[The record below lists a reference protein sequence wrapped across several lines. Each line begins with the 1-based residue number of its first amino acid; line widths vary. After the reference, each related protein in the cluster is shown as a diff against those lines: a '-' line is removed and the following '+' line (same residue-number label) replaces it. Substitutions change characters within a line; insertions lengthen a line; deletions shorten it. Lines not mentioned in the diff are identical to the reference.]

1 MILKF
6 EKIVL
11 HNFMSFGDAELDL
24 DASGYVLVSGVN
36 NNPIDNASSNG
47 SGKSSIWEAISWALT
62 GETIRGGSKD
72 IRNVFTEGGA
82 FVELTFSVDNDT
94 YKILRSK
101 EHTQYKTNL
110 KIYKNDVDISGKG
123 IRDSE
128 ALLKEYLPDLTAS
141 LIGSVIILGQ
151 GLPQRFSNNTP
162 SGRKDV
168 LEKLSKSDFMI
179 EDLKKRVMDRKIAL
193 NESLKTADGSINMIT
208 GSITILER
216 NISNIQQKIDALNEF
231 EFSDMDVKALE
242 DVLQDMK
249 SDRDDLIKNLDN
261 MELELKAAEE
271 SVNCLKLAKVEAT
284 HEIRSKFSSEQQELS
299 NSRRDLCHQIHTL
312 QTEIKRLEDITD
324 VCPTC
329 KQKLPDV
336 IKPDTSEQRDSL
348 ARLQDDLK
356 AIDYKID
363 SLNDKSDAAIKG
375 LEYSFH
381 EKMAAESDKVNT
393 LKSRVSSSKQVISGA
408 ESHIV
413 AAEKKLSDMK
423 ATLSSRQSQLD
434 QLAVDLEAANKQMV
448 DLTEKILYNN
458 NEKENIQRHIE
469 VINRINA
476 LVTRD
481 FRGYLLTGI
490 INYIQSKAVE
500 YSLQLFETDKISF
513 SLDGNNINISYNG
526 KLYEDLS
533 GGEKQKVDLIIQF
546 SIRDMLCKYL
556 NFGCNILVLDEIT
569 DNLDDVGCE
578 KVLNLVSTSLKD
590 INSIYIISHRASD
603 LAIPYDREII
613 VEKNNFGISEI
624 K

>member
-1 MILKF
+1 MIIKF

-11 HNFMSFGDAELDL
+11 HNFMSFGDSELEL
-24 DASGYVLVSGVN
+24 NTSGYALVTGVN
-36 NNPIDNASSNG
+36 KNPIDSASSNG
-47 SGKSSIWEAISWALT
+47 SGKSSIWEAIAWALT

-72 IRNVFTEGGA
+72 IRNIFTEGGA
-82 FVELTFSVDNDT
+82 FVELTFSVDKDS

-101 EHTQYKTNL
+101 EHAQYKTNL
-110 KIYKNDVDISGKG
+110 KIYKNDEDISGKG

-128 ALLKEYLPDLTAS
+128 AILKEHLPDLTSS

-193 NESLKTADGSINMIT
+193 NESLKTIDGSINTIT

-216 NISNIQQKIDALNEF
+216 NISSIQQKIDALNEF
-231 EFSDMDVKALE
+231 EFSEMDVKALE
-242 DVLQDMK
+242 EVLQDMK
-249 SDRDDLIKNLDN
+249 SDRDGLIKNLDN

-271 SVNCLKLAKVEAT
+271 SVNCLKIAKVEAT
-284 HEIRSKFSSEQQELS
+284 HEIHSKFSSEQQELS
-299 NSRRDLCHQIHTL
+299 NSRRDLNHQIDTL

-336 IKPDTSEQRDSL
+336 IKPDTSEQRNSL

-356 AIDYKID
+356 AIDYKIE

-375 LEYSFH
+375 LELSFH
-381 EKMAAESDKVNT
+381 EKMTAESDRVSK

-408 ESHIV
+408 ESHII
-413 AAEKKLSDMK
+413 AAEKKLSNMK

-434 QLAVDLEAANKQMV
+434 QLTVDLEAANKQMV

-481 FRGYLLTGI
+481 FRGYLLSGI
-490 INYIQSKAVE
+490 IDYIQSKAIE
-500 YSLQLFETDKISF
+500 YSLQLFETDKINF
-513 SLDGNNINISYNG
+513 LLDGNNINISYNG

-556 NFGCNILVLDEIT
+556 NFSCNILVLDEIT

-578 KVLNLVSTSLKD
+578 KVLNLISTALKD

-613 VEKNNFGISEI
+613 VEKNIDGISVI